1 MLGLPLS
8 KLNSVSNFLSKQ
20 KRSKKGFVGFVVSI
34 YTIHTLSQTYTHTQ
48 ENARTHTVHEIR
60 AYSAR
65 VRTHVCALMEHY
77 TKQYLAN

>member
-34 YTIHTLSQTYTHTQ
+34 YTHNTLSLKTYTLTITYTIHTH
-48 ENARTHTVHEIR
+48 AFHMKI
-60 AYSAR
+60 AY
-65 VRTHVCALMEHY
+65 
-77 TKQYLAN
+77 